1 MPTLKVYSLA
11 NMVSLQ
17 ETHENFLKYLKDKD
31 RANATVIAYAKDVN
45 QLIDFVN
52 KAGKVSPEEIEKE
65 DLTNFIKKLENEDYT
80 PKSISR
86 KINAIR
92 TYFKSLKEGNV
103 VTEDPSITLTH
114 PKIELT
120 PPRILSKMEY
130 RALRDSCRQ
139 GVRISAVVELLL
151 QTGIRIGELRRLELS
166 DVEFGEEETPGKIR
180 VSSWGKNPERSIPL
194 NKSAQEALR
203 AYIEVRPKTKDE
215 TVFVTK
221 TGKPFLI
228 RNIRTTINRY
238 FKTAGIEKVK
248 VNDLR
253 HTFVATHL
261 GRGVSLTTISRLAG
275 HRRLTTT
282 EKYLQHVQRP
292 KEESVSLT
300 EL

>member
-1 MPTLKVYSLA
+1 
-11 NMVSLQ
+11 MVSLQ
-17 ETHENFLKYLKDKD
+17 ETHENFLKYLKDKN
-31 RANATVIAYAKDVN
+31 RANATIIAYAKDVS

-65 DLTNFIKKLENEDYT
+65 DLANFIKKLENEGYT

-92 TYFKSLKEGNV
+92 TYFKSLKESGV
-103 VTEDPSITLTH
+103 VTEDPSATLTH

-130 RALRDSCRQ
+130 RALRDACRQ

-151 QTGIRIGELRRLELS
+151 QTGIRIGELRRLKLS
-166 DVEFGEEETPGKIR
+166 DAEFGENDKPGRIR
-180 VSSWGKNPERSIPL
+180 VAPWGKNPERFVPL
-194 NKSAQEALR
+194 NKSAQEALKK
-203 AYIEVRPKTKDE
+203 YLDVRPKSKDD

-238 FKTAGIEKVK
+238 FKTAGIEKAK

-261 GRGVSLTTISRLAG
+261 GRGVSLTTVSRLAG

-282 EKYLQHVQRP
+282 EKYLQHIDRP

>member
-1 MPTLKVYSLA
+1 
-11 NMVSLQ
+11 MVSLQ
-17 ETHENFLKYLKDKD
+17 ETHEDFLKYLKDKD
-31 RANATVIAYAKDVN
+31 RANATIIAYAKDVN
-45 QLIDFVN
+45 QLINFVTA
-52 KAGKVSPEEIEKE
+52 AGKVSPEEIDEE
-65 DLTNFIKKLENEDYT
+65 NLADFIKKLEEEHYT

-92 TYFKSLKEGNV
+92 TYFKSLKENKII
-103 VTEDPSITLTH
+103 TEDPSTTLTH

-130 RALRDSCRQ
+130 RALRDACRQ

-151 QTGIRIGELRRLELS
+151 QTGIRIGELRRLKLS
-166 DVEFGEEETPGKIR
+166 DVEFGEGGTPGKIR
-180 VSSWGKNPERSIPL
+180 VESWGKNPERTIPL
-194 NKSAQEALR
+194 NKPAQEALK
-203 AYIEVRPKTKDE
+203 AYIEIRPKTKEE

-221 TGKPFLI
+221 TGRPFLI

-238 FKTAGIEKVK
+238 FKTAGIEKAK

-261 GRGVSLTTISRLAG
+261 SRGVSLTTVSRLAG

-282 EKYLQHVQRP
+282 EKYLQHITRP